1 MKHQKNIHN
10 EKVKQCIYF
19 STGRCHYSDE
29 SCWFN
34 HQNSSKNVIDE
45 DSVIKCKHCEKI
57 FHIGREFMQ
66 HRRDYHSEK
75 VPVCTNYL
83 NGNCEYSSCWFK
95 HSQTDEVQTDQNITI
110 NLVDM
115 MEKFA
120 EKLSKIEEKIENIS

>member
-1 MKHQKNIHN
+1 
-10 EKVKQCIYF
+10 
-19 STGRCHYSDE
+19 
-29 SCWFN
+29 
-34 HQNSSKNVIDE
+34 
-45 DSVIKCKHCEKI
+45 
-57 FHIGREFMQ
+57 MQ

-95 HSQTDEVQTDQNITI
+95 HSQTDEVKTDQNLTI